1 MVFLNTVTMAMQ
13 VYNAHPLYHLF
24 LSSCNNIFTFIFN
37 LEMVFKLIANGLE
50 YFNESWNLFDMFIVI
65 TADIGMIM
73 SIGS

>member
-1 MVFLNTVTMAMQ
+1 
-13 VYNAHPLYHLF
+13 
-24 LSSCNNIFTFIFN
+24 
-37 LEMVFKLIANGLE
+37 MVFKLIANGLE